1 MTKREYAE
9 AIAVIV
15 NGTVNEVEKA
25 NGIKKIGIIIKEEG
39 SNIAPCIYIDE
50 MYDGEMSVEEAV
62 EKVKELYDYSKI
74 NTPFDTDS
82 ITDFD
87 KIKPMVR
94 VRLYNN
100 KTKAEVFKSAEEY
113 GFDDLIICPYALI
126 NNFNGSAGTVGIKNN
141 MLDMWGVNAEEI
153 INIGIENTKAE
164 GYKLQSMA
172 EVMIEMMGKEQAEMM
187 GIVDDGRMYVLSN
200 ESKTFGAIE
209 VILAADE
216 LKEKFPSGYIV
227 IPSSIHE
234 VIIVPKDV
242 ADKEILNGMVN
253 DVNDGCVRD
262 DEVLGNKVYIF

>member
-1 MTKREYAE
+1 MTKREFANKVAE
-9 AIAVIV
+9 MV
-15 NGTVNEVEKA
+15 NGTVNEVEKT
-25 NGIKKIGIIIKEEG
+25 NGIKKIGITIKEEG

-50 MYDGEMSVEEAV
+50 MYDREMSVEEAV
-62 EKVKELYDYSKI
+62 KKVKELYDYSKI
-74 NTPFDTDS
+74 NAPFDTDS

-87 KIKPMVR
+87 KIKPMIR

-113 GFDDLIICPYALI
+113 GFDDLIICPYVLI
-126 NNFNGSAGTVGIKNN
+126 SNFNDGVGTVGIKNN
-141 MLDMWGVNAEEI
+141 MLDMWGVSAEEI
-153 INIGIENTKAE
+153 MNIGMENTKAE
-164 GYKLQSMA
+164 GYKLLSMY
-172 EVMIEMMGKEQAEMM
+172 EMMVEMIGEDQVRM
-187 GIVDDGRMYVLSN
+187 MRIEDDGKMYVLSN

-242 ADKEILNGMVN
+242 ADKETLNGMVN
-253 DVNDGCVRD
+253 DVNDECVRG